1 MKPFFLAALGAV
13 SLLLA
18 SCADEKSTETTAAA
32 PVAGKGS
39 LIPTSATPIPVGDL
53 YAADTITY
61 RADARHLADRVAA
74 DLRLADP
81 TTERRLEKVYFGRR
95 QRRAQ
100 LDRRYT
106 ADTTG
111 RYAALRQLNDDTDRE
126 VRQVLP
132 SPALTR
138 TYERG
143 RAGYYD
149 GPFTT
154 TAASAE
160 AEVSAEATSGVAT
173 AGAAPAGPARRS
185 AARRGARI
193 VKYKKSGD
201 EVKIKYSDGTK
212 VKIGKDGRRRV
223 RHGLGAKQKLNAA
236 LRRLN
241 AKK

>member
-1 MKPFFLAALGAV
+1 MKPHFLAALGALG
-13 SLLLA
+13 LLLA
-18 SCADEKSTETTAAA
+18 SCSDEKSTETTAAA
-32 PVAGKGS
+32 PAAGESS
-39 LIPTSATPIPVGDL
+39 LVPTSATPIPVGDL

-61 RADARHLADRVAA
+61 RTDARHLADRVAA
-74 DLRLADP
+74 DLKLADP
-81 TTERRLEKVYFGRR
+81 ITERRLEKVYFVRR

-149 GPFTT
+149 GPLTA

-160 AEVSAEATSGVAT
+160 AEVSAEATPVVAAT
-173 AGAAPAGPARRS
+173 GTTSARRS
-185 AARRGARI
+185 APRRGARI

-223 RHGLGAKQKLNAA
+223 RHGLGAKKKLDAA

-241 AKK
+241 AKKGE